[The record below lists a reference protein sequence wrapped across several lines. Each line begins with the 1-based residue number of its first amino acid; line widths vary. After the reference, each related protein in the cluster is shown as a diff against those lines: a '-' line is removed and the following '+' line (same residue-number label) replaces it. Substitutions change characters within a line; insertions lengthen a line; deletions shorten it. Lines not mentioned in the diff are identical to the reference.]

1 MSYVNISNKLTEI
14 FLKCQVRSGGRN
26 LRAQFLNCYKGFE
39 YFSYT

>member
-1 MSYVNISNKLTEI
+1 MINIFKNKLTVNLEK
-14 FLKCQVRSGGRN
+14 FLLRSGGRN